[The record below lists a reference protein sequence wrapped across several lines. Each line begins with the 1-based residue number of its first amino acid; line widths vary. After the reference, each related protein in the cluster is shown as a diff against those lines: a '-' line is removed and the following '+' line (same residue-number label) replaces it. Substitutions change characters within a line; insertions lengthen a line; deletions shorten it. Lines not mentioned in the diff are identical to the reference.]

1 MRAPH
6 IRFMVVAV
14 ACGAFLT
21 GGQGKAAPQTTGTS
35 DPPVAVTMF
44 ADRIAEYVTTRAR
57 LEGPLPAFDERRDSW
72 SQMLTRRYLAS
83 AIRAARPSV
92 RKGTI
97 FSPLVADYVHE
108 VIARTL
114 TPQERLAL
122 IAAGDDEG
130 YVPLAVHEPVPAW
143 AMQPVPTALCQALPS
158 LPAGIEYRVV
168 APDLILWDAHAEIV
182 IDVFS
187 GAFLPPGA
195 LD

>member
-1 MRAPH
+1 MRATH

-14 ACGAFLT
+14 AGGVFLA
-21 GGQGKAAPQTTGTS
+21 GGQGQAAPQTTGPS

-57 LEGPLPAFDERRDSW
+57 LEEPLPAFDERRDSW
-72 SQMLTRRYLAS
+72 SLMLTRRYLAS
-83 AIRAARPSV
+83 AIRAARPSA

-97 FSPLVADYVHE
+97 FSPLVADYVRD
-108 VIARTL
+108 VIERTL
-114 TPQERLAL
+114 TPQDRLAL
-122 IAAGDDEG
+122 TGAGDEG
-130 YVPLAVHEPVPAW
+130 GDVPLAVHEPVPEW
-143 AMQPVPTALCQALPS
+143 AMQPVPNALCRALPS

-168 APDLILWDAHAEIV
+168 AADLILWDAHAEIV